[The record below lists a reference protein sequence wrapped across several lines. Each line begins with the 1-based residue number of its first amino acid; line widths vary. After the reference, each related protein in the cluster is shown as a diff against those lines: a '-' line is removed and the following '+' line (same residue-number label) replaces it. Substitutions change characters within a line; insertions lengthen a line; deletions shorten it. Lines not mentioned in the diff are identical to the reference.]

1 MLKICYGVNITYIQ
15 SPNKDHLKYLNF
27 KFQHAYSFSCLW
39 KKDGKL
45 FAKNIVTFRH
55 TKFEVTITKISI
67 ENIITHQW
75 LALIPIWNI
84 YICLQK
90 GQVFSGGRFQVQVKA
105 KVKTIEVIFGW
116 ITLGRHNMFLFISSK
131 NSVEFVY

>member
-1 MLKICYGVNITYIQ
+1 MHLFHWIKFVKFVKLLKICYGINITYIQ
-15 SPNKDHLKYLNF
+15 SPNKDHLKYLKF

-39 KKDGKL
+39 KKDGKF
-45 FAKNIVTFRH
+45 FAKNIVTFWH

-84 YICLQK
+84 YIYMPLK
-90 GQVFSGGRFQVQVKA
+90 RASFFRRAVPGSGESQRKDNWGKLWLNYAR
-105 KVKTIEVIFGW
+105 KT
-116 ITLGRHNMFLFISSK
+116 
-131 NSVEFVY
+131 

>member
-1 MLKICYGVNITYIQ
+1 MQ

-75 LALIPIWNI
+75 L
-84 YICLQK
+84 
-90 GQVFSGGRFQVQVKA
+90 
-105 KVKTIEVIFGW
+105 T
-116 ITLGRHNMFLFISSK
+116 
-131 NSVEFVY
+131 